1 MAPEVVTM
9 KGHSFSADIW
19 SLGGVVIE
27 MISGHPP
34 YAN

>member
-19 SLGGVVIE
+19 SVGGVVIE

-34 YAN
+34 YSN